1 MIRRGY
7 SRRDSNGHA
16 RRDDDRSHRCS
27 NKAGLFRLPALAP
40 GEYSLAVELSGF
52 KPVTVQQIQ
61 LVSSETRD
69 LGKLALQV
77 GSQTE
82 NVTVTA
88 EVTPIQF
95 ASAERSATVTGDQ
108 LQNIQLKG
116 RDVFG
121 FTSILPGILDTNNNR
136 DFTTW
141 TSMRDISINGAPSGS
156 KNVAIDGV
164 NVIDEGANQNAF
176 VNPNIDAVSE
186 VRVLTNG
193 FQAEFG
199 RNAGGTINI
208 ITKGGTNQLRGSA
221 WYNGRR
227 DEWNANDFI
236 RNSQGLRSPSTR

>member
-1 MIRRGY
+1 MMLAIALVIGAVWVPGPERVAAQTATSTLTGTVVDGTGAVVPGASVTATHVATTTVRTGTT
-7 SRRDSNGHA
+7 NE
-16 RRDDDRSHRCS
+16 
-27 NKAGLFRLPALAP
+27 AGLFRIPALAQ
-40 GEYSLAVELSGF
+40 GEYSLVVELSGF
-52 KPVTVQQIQ
+52 KSVTVQQIQ

-69 LGKLALQV
+69 LGKLALEV
-77 GSQTE
+77 GTQAE

-88 EVTPIQF
+88 DVTPIQF

-121 FTSILPGILDTNNNR
+121 FTSILPGILDTNNSR

-156 KNVAIDGV
+156 KNVTIDGV

-193 FQAEFG
+193 FQAE
-199 RNAGGTINI
+199 
-208 ITKGGTNQLRGSA
+208 
-221 WYNGRR
+221 
-227 DEWNANDFI
+227 
-236 RNSQGLRSPSTR
+236 